1 LKTLLL
7 TFLETIP
14 HLSLLFPISGD
25 SNCSHFAFVEPWDVI
40 GPGFEVED
48 RLPDVG
54 GKVGEVEDLS
64 YSGAGDAV
72 DPGDLGLVFDLSVG
86 E

>member
-1 LKTLLL
+1 
-7 TFLETIP
+7 
-14 HLSLLFPISGD
+14 
-25 SNCSHFAFVEPWDVI
+25 VEPWDVI